1 MMIGK
6 LKMLYR
12 NMIWSGWF
20 FGEVFQQKRRTKM
33 LKRQVRLMV
42 LLIGSGTLIG
52 GCGAELLIVGAGAA
66 GTVAY
71 IRGDLQTV
79 ESEPIDVVY
88 EASLK
93 ALKELELLPTRKSK
107 DALGAE
113 IVTYD
118 AQDKKITIRL
128 KSTAE
133 KTTELSIRIG
143 VFGSETKSRLIYQKI
158 RDNIQKQ
165 PEHTRVP

>member
-1 MMIGK
+1 MQK
-6 LKMLYR
+6 KQ
-12 NMIWSGWF
+12 
-20 FGEVFQQKRRTKM
+20 VF
-33 LKRQVRLMV
+33 LIILLVGSMV
-42 LLIGSGTLIG
+42 LNE
-52 GCGAELLIVGAGAA
+52 GCMIAAVGVGAA
-66 GTVAY
+66 GTIAY
-71 IRGDLQTV
+71 VRGDLESV
-79 ESEPIDVVY
+79 ESESIDDVY
-88 EASLK
+88 EATLK

-128 KSTAE
+128 KSAAE
-133 KTTELSIRIG
+133 KMTELSIRIG

-158 RDNIQKQ
+158 RENLQKQ

>member
-1 MMIGK
+1 
-6 LKMLYR
+6 
-12 NMIWSGWF
+12 
-20 FGEVFQQKRRTKM
+20 M
-33 LKRQVRLMV
+33 LKRQVL
-42 LLIGSGTLIG
+42 LIAILIGSMLLLQ
-52 GCGAELLIVGAGAA
+52 GCVVAAVGLGAA

-71 IRGDLQTV
+71 VRGDLESM
-79 ESEPIDVVY
+79 ESESVDVLY
-88 EASLK
+88 DATLK

-128 KSTAE
+128 KSQTE
-133 KTTELSIRIG
+133 GTTELSIRIG

-158 RDNIQKQ
+158 RENLQKQ
-165 PEHTRVP
+165 PGYTRVP

>member
-1 MMIGK
+1 
-6 LKMLYR
+6 
-12 NMIWSGWF
+12 MIWSGWF
-20 FGEVFQQKRRTKM
+20 IGEVFQRKRRAKM
-33 LKRQVRLMV
+33 LKRQVLLISM
-42 LLIGSGTLIG
+42 LIGSMLLLQ
-52 GCGAELLIVGAGAA
+52 GCVVAAVGIGAA
-66 GTVAY
+66 GTIAY
-71 IRGDLQTV
+71 VRGDLQAV
-79 ESEPIDVVY
+79 ESESIDVVY

-128 KSTAE
+128 KSAAE

-158 RDNIQKQ
+158 RDNIQKP

>member
-1 MMIGK
+1 
-6 LKMLYR
+6 MLNPKSGPKPWNPKHSGAMVVVWKHHSKSVAILRPPIAAKTIAHPRYR
-12 NMIWSGWF
+12 IISM
-20 FGEVFQQKRRTKM
+20 
-33 LKRQVRLMV
+33 
-42 LLIGSGTLIG
+42 
-52 GCGAELLIVGAGAA
+52 AGAA

-71 IRGDLQTV
+71 VRGDLESM
-79 ESEPIDVVY
+79 ESESIDVVY
-88 EASLK
+88 EATLK

-128 KSTAE
+128 KSAAE
-133 KTTELSIRIG
+133 KTTKLSIRIG

-158 RDNIQKQ
+158 RENIQN
-165 PEHTRVP
+165 